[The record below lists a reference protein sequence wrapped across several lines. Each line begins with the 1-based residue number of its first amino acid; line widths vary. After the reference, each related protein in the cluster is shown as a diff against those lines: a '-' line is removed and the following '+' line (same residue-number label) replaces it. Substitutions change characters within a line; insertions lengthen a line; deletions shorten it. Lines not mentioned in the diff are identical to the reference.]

1 MQTEE
6 GELSFILIFS
16 PSTSKL
22 KVNLH
27 AMTPLMIQNKW
38 TGLEAPVSI
47 PVVSF
52 LNILPQCCL
61 TFPAKS

>member
-6 GELSFILIFS
+6 GELPFILIFF

-38 TGLEAPVSI
+38 TGLEVPMFI

-52 LNILPQCCL
+52 LNILP
-61 TFPAKS
+61 